1 MPLSAELQ
9 KMAQDLK
16 DSVNGLPTD
25 QQAAIFAALGLIR
38 AVVQT
43 FGEPG
48 QIALSI
54 AAADFA
60 AE

>member
-1 MPLSAELQ
+1 MPLPANIQ
-9 KMAQDLK
+9 QMAQDLK
-16 DSVNGLPTD
+16 DSVNELPVD
-25 QQAAIFAALGLIR
+25 QQAGVFAALGLIR

-43 FGEPG
+43 FGDEG
-48 QIALSI
+48 GIALSI